1 MSPERRFHAFV
12 LAVTVAIMATALTYA
27 PKGEYKILE
36 IIVAVLTGTGVRE
49 MLLRTIEHLLEHWH
63 GLKAFVLG
71 SSFVEGKWVGFYV
84 EEGRPILIIETVRQE
99 WSAVFANGRAFEID
113 GREFGLWESV
123 GAVVDGNRGIIQGV
137 YSGHFQP
144 GHYDSIVSFQLEG
157 KVPRKMFGYVSDI
170 VVNPQASRV
179 WMTKEKIESNASDV
193 DAICTALS
201 IWESA
206 PINALKRHS
215 ITATGE
221 PNEMELD

>member
-27 PKGEYKILE
+27 PKGEYKVLE
-36 IIVAVLTGTGVRE
+36 IIVAVLTGTGIRE
-49 MLLRTIEHLLEHWH
+49 MFLHAIEFLLDHWH
-63 GLKAFVLG
+63 WLKAFVLG
-71 SSFVEGKWVGFYV
+71 GSFVEGKWVGYYL
-84 EEGRPILIIETVRQE
+84 EEGRPILVIETIRQE

-123 GAVVDGNRGIIQGV
+123 GAFVDGDRGILQGV

-157 KVPRKMFGYVSDI
+157 KVPRKMVGYVSDI

-179 WMTKEKIESNASDV
+179 WMTKEKVESNISDA
-193 DAICTALS
+193 DALRTALG
-201 IWESA
+201 ILERA
-206 PINALKRHS
+206 PINVLK
-215 ITATGE
+215 T
-221 PNEMELD
+221 P

>member
-36 IIVAVLTGTGVRE
+36 IIVAVLTGTGIRE
-49 MLLRTIEHLLEHWH
+49 MFLHTIEYLLDHWH
-63 GLKAFVLG
+63 RLKAFVLG
-71 SSFVEGKWVGFYV
+71 GSFVEGKWVGFYV
-84 EEGRPILIIETVRQE
+84 EEGRPILVIETIRQQ

-113 GREFGLWESV
+113 GREFGLWESI
-123 GAVVDGNRGIIQGV
+123 GAVVDGNRGILQGV

-157 KVPRKMFGYVSDI
+157 KVPRKMVGYVSDI

-179 WMTKEKIESNASDV
+179 WITKEKVESNISDV
-193 DAICTALS
+193 EALRTALG
-201 IWESA
+201 ILGRA
-206 PINALKRHS
+206 PINALK
-215 ITATGE
+215 T
-221 PNEMELD
+221 P